1 MHDLFIQRIR
11 ALSQPLSPL
20 PTREVPVL
28 KILDECQAVIFDIYG
43 TCLISG
49 SGDIGLHA
57 ADPKTDALLQ
67 ALADQGVAFTHE
79 QATEGLTLFYELIRQ
94 DHAQT
99 REQGIAFPEV
109 RILEIWERWIAAQGL
124 PLDSAQLAID
134 VECRLNPVWP
144 MPGLV
149 SCLQALNEKG
159 LQLGIVSNAQIFTPD
174 YFPALTDHSLTQY
187 GFEPDHCVWSWTE
200 KEAKPATR
208 LYQQVLNSFPDLRP
222 DQCLYVG
229 NDMRNDISPASRV
242 GMKTALFAG
251 DQRSLRWR
259 EHDPLVGHT
268 RPDLLLT
275 HLDQLTE
282 IFFM

>member
-11 ALSQPLSPL
+11 ALSTPLNPL

-28 KILDECQAVIFDIYG
+28 KKLFECQAVIFDIYG

-49 SGDIGLHA
+49 SGDIGLHS
-57 ADPKTDALLQ
+57 ADPKNDALLQ
-67 ALADQGVAFTHE
+67 ALADQDVAFTHA
-79 QATEGLTLFYELIRQ
+79 QASAGLALFYDLIRQ
-94 DHAQT
+94 DHAHS

-124 PLDSAQLAID
+124 QLDCAQLAID

-149 SCLQALNEKG
+149 PCLQALKQKG
-159 LQLGIVSNAQIFTPD
+159 VRLGIVSNAQIFTPD
-174 YFPALTDHSLTQY
+174 YFPALTDHSLAEY
-187 GFEPDHCVWSWTE
+187 GFDPEHCVWSWTG
-200 KEAKPATR
+200 KEAKPSTR
-208 LYQQVLNSFPDLRP
+208 LYQQVLDSFADLKP
-222 DQCLYVG
+222 AQCLYVG
-229 NDMRNDISPASRV
+229 NDMRNDISPASQV

-259 EHDPLVGHT
+259 KHDPLVGHT
-268 RPDLLLT
+268 RPDLILT

-282 IFFM
+282 I